1 MLSADPT
8 TDRFSEAAMSRYAT
22 FSIDDYGKADEGPY
36 QIVMPTYAAPKWLN
50 SYSSLG
56 KALRECGTLCTL
68 RGTPF
73 RVVRWGRE
81 GSGARGGIPC
91 KACGPTTP
99 NPSRFPNVR
108 RGPGYFAGFPD
119 AHPIAEFRP
128 GGQRLVF
135 NNRGVPQLVGR
146 PNYVV
151 SHNPF
156 PRTYSPEVYPQ
167 QYLEAVRTAQVL
179 ANGSGKRTFI
189 CDGGFNRQCKSKTAV
204 PVVYVDPGSLA
215 RRYDNG
221 TTGTV
226 ITTPVSPLYFQEL
239 VAEGRGRSY
248 LGQGA

>member
-1 MLSADPT
+1 MLSASNDP
-8 TDRFSEAAMSRYAT
+8 FSEQAMSEKAA

-36 QIVMPTYAAPKWLN
+36 QIVMPTYPAPKWLN
-50 SYSSLG
+50 HYSSLG

-91 KACGPTTP
+91 KACGPTTR
-99 NPSRFPNVR
+99 NPARFPSHVR
-108 RGPGYFAGFPD
+108 RGFGYLPGYPD

-156 PRTYSPEVYPQ
+156 PRTYKPEVYPQ
-167 QYLEAVRTAQVL
+167 RYLEAVNTAQRL
-179 ANGSGKRTFI
+179 AEGTGKRTFI
-189 CDGGFNRQCKSKTAV
+189 CDGGFNRDCPSTTAV
-204 PVVYVDPGSLA
+204 PVVYVDPGSLT
-215 RRYDNG
+215 RRYDKG

-226 ITTPVSPLYFQEL
+226 LVNPVSPEYFQEL
-239 VAEGRGRSY
+239 VAESEGRSY